1 MNQTL
6 SHLSRSLL
14 FCRFQIG
21 ITNQLFNINTISKNM
36 QNLSTLESIEICGGT
51 EGYYIPEPGS
61 YDFPVLIADIP
72 SRLIFSGG
80 GGSNGREIYPL

>member
-1 MNQTL
+1 
-6 SHLSRSLL
+6 
-14 FCRFQIG
+14 
-21 ITNQLFNINTISKNM
+21 M

-51 EGYYIPEPGS
+51 EGYYTPEPGS

-72 SRLIFSGG
+72 SRPIFSGG